1 MTLTQIVRDQASNL
15 TLTQIVRDQASN
27 HDTHPDCERPG

>member
-1 MTLTQIVRDQASNL
+1 MTLTQIVRDQASIM
-15 TLTQIVRDQASN
+15 TLIQIVRDQASN